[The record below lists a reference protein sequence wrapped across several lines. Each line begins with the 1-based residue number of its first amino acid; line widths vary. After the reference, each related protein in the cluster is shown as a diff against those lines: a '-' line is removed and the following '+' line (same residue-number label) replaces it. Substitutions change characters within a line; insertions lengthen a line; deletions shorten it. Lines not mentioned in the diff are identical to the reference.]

1 MRIRLF
7 AARSGG
13 MEYSLP
19 SSPKGVLGIPM
30 ITIENVS
37 RSFGG
42 TRALDDVSLEVPRGQ
57 IFGVVGQSGA
67 GKSTLLR
74 TVNALERPDAGR
86 VVVDGRT
93 ISALRGDELRR
104 ARHGIGMVFQHFNL
118 VGNRTIAQNVEFA
131 LEAVGRGR
139 GDRTAQ
145 AKEMLDLVGLSARAD
160 AYPSQLSGGQRQRVG
175 IARALA
181 SRPSVLLSDEATSA
195 LDPDTTRQILAL
207 LRRLSGE
214 LGLTIMLIT
223 HEMTVVKQI
232 CDAAALLEHGRII
245 EQGSLTDLIR
255 TPGSRLARDLFPLG
269 AVPDA
274 PGSVVID
281 LTFAGEEA
289 QKPTITLLAREL
301 DIDVSIL
308 GATIEDIAGSQAGR
322 TRLALPAD
330 PALVSRA
337 QAFLADHGVAVEVVK
352 AA

>member
-1 MRIRLF
+1 
-7 AARSGG
+7 
-13 MEYSLP
+13 
-19 SSPKGVLGIPM
+19 M
-30 ITIENVS
+30 ITIEHVS

-42 TRALDDVSLEVPRGQ
+42 TLALDDVSLEIPRGQ

-74 TVNALERPDAGR
+74 TVNALERPDSGS
-86 VVVDGRT
+86 VVVDGVQ
-93 ISALRGDELRR
+93 ISHLAGNELRA

-118 VGNRTIAQNVEFA
+118 IGNRTIAQNVEFA
-131 LEAVGRGR
+131 LEAVGRSR
-139 GDRTAQ
+139 GDR
-145 AKEMLDLVGLSARAD
+145 AKEALEMLDLVGLSARAG

-214 LGLTIMLIT
+214 LGLTILLIT
-223 HEMTVVKQI
+223 HEMAVVKQI
-232 CDAAALLEHGRII
+232 CDAAALLEYGKVI
-245 EQGSLTDLIR
+245 EEGALTDLIR

-269 AVPDA
+269 DVPDMPA
-274 PGSVVID
+274 SAIID

-289 QKPTITLLAREL
+289 QKPTITMLARAL
-301 DIDVSIL
+301 DLDVSIL
-308 GATIEDIAGSQAGR
+308 GATIETINGAQAGR
-322 TRLALPAD
+322 TRLAFPAD
-330 PALVSRA
+330 PAVLARA
-337 QAFLADHGVAVEVVK
+337 QAFLAEHSVAFEVVK

>member
-1 MRIRLF
+1 
-7 AARSGG
+7 
-13 MEYSLP
+13 
-19 SSPKGVLGIPM
+19 M
-30 ITIENVS
+30 ITIEHVS
-37 RSFGG
+37 RAFGG
-42 TRALDDVSLEVPRGQ
+42 TRALADVSLEIGRGQ

-74 TVNALERPDAGR
+74 TVNALERPDSGS
-86 VVVDGRT
+86 VTVDGVRV
-93 ISALRGDELRR
+93 SHLSGQELRA

-118 VGNRTIAQNVEFA
+118 VGNRTVAQNVEFA

-139 GDRTAQ
+139 GDRAHE
-145 AKEMLDLVGLSARAD
+145 AREMLDLVGLAARAD
-160 AYPSQLSGGQRQRVG
+160 AYPAQLSGGQRQRVG

-223 HEMTVVKQI
+223 HEMAVVKQI
-232 CDAAALLEHGRII
+232 CDAAALLEHGSVV
-245 EQGSLTDLIR
+245 EQGTLTDLIR

-269 AVPDA
+269 EVPDI

-289 QKPTITLLAREL
+289 QKPTIALLSRAL
-301 DIDVSIL
+301 DLDVSIL
-308 GATIEDIAGSQAGR
+308 GATIENIAGAQAGR

-330 PALVSRA
+330 PAIVARA
-337 QAFLADHGVAVEVVK
+337 QAFLEEHSVAVEVVK

>member
-1 MRIRLF
+1 
-7 AARSGG
+7 
-13 MEYSLP
+13 
-19 SSPKGVLGIPM
+19 M

-42 TRALDDVSLEVPRGQ
+42 TRALDDVSLEIPRGQ

-74 TVNALERPDAGR
+74 TVNALERPDSGR
-86 VVVDGRT
+86 VVVDGVPV
-93 ISALRGDELRR
+93 SHLHGNELRT

-118 VGNRTIAQNVEFA
+118 IGNRTIVQNVEFA
-131 LEAVGRGR
+131 LEAIGNPR
-139 GDRTAQ
+139 GDRTRQ
-145 AKEMLDLVGLSARAD
+145 AREMLDLVGLSARAD
-160 AYPSQLSGGQRQRVG
+160 AYPAQLSGGQRQRVG

-181 SRPSVLLSDEATSA
+181 SRPRVLLSDEATSA
-195 LDPDTTRQILAL
+195 LDPETTQQILAL

-232 CDAAALLEHGRII
+232 CDSAALLEHGRVI
-245 EQGSLTDLIR
+245 ENGALTDLIR

-269 AVPDA
+269 EVPDI
-274 PGSVVID
+274 PGSAIID

-289 QKPTITLLAREL
+289 HKPTITLLARAL
-301 DIDVSIL
+301 DLDVSIL
-308 GATIEDIAGSQAGR
+308 GATIENIAGAQAGR
-322 TRLALPAD
+322 TRLALPGDA
-330 PALVSRA
+330 AVLARA
-337 QAFLADHGVAVEVVK
+337 QAFLAEHSVAVEVVK

>member
-1 MRIRLF
+1 
-7 AARSGG
+7 
-13 MEYSLP
+13 
-19 SSPKGVLGIPM
+19 M
-30 ITIENVS
+30 IAIEHVS

-42 TRALDDVSLEVPRGQ
+42 TLALDDVSLEIGRGQ

-74 TVNALERPDAGR
+74 TVNALERPDSGSVTVNDVR
-86 VVVDGRT
+86 VSHLTGQ
-93 ISALRGDELRR
+93 ELRA

-118 VGNRTIAQNVEFA
+118 VGNRTVAQNVEFA

-139 GDRTAQ
+139 GDRAQ
-145 AKEMLDLVGLSARAD
+145 QAREMLDLVGLAARAD
-160 AYPSQLSGGQRQRVG
+160 AYPAQLSGGQRQRVG

-207 LRRLSGE
+207 LRQLSGE
-214 LGLTIMLIT
+214 MGLTIMLIT
-223 HEMTVVKQI
+223 HEMAVVKQI
-232 CDAAALLEHGRII
+232 CDAAALLEHGKVI
-245 EQGSLTDLIR
+245 EQGALTDLIR

-269 AVPDA
+269 EVPDI
-274 PGSVVID
+274 PGSAVID

-289 QKPTITLLAREL
+289 QKPTITMLARAL
-301 DIDVSIL
+301 DLDVSIL
-308 GATIEDIAGSQAGR
+308 GATIETINGAQAGR

-330 PALVSRA
+330 GETLRRA
-337 QAFLADHGVAVEVVK
+337 HAFLDQHSVAFEVVK

>member
-1 MRIRLF
+1 
-7 AARSGG
+7 
-13 MEYSLP
+13 
-19 SSPKGVLGIPM
+19 M
-30 ITIENVS
+30 ITIEHVS

-42 TRALDDVSLEVPRGQ
+42 TRALDDVSLEIPRGQ

-74 TVNALERPDAGR
+74 TVNALERPDSGR
-86 VVVDGRT
+86 VVVDGVQ
-93 ISALRGDELRR
+93 ISHLAGNELRA

-131 LEAVGRGR
+131 LEAVGRAR
-139 GDRTAQ
+139 GDR
-145 AKEMLDLVGLSARAD
+145 AKHALEMLDLVGLASRAGS
-160 AYPSQLSGGQRQRVG
+160 YPAQLSGGQRQRVG

-207 LRRLSGE
+207 MKRLSGE

-223 HEMTVVKQI
+223 HEMAVVKQI
-232 CDAAALLEHGRII
+232 CDAAALLEHGRVI
-245 EQGSLTDLIR
+245 EQGALIDLIR

-269 AVPDA
+269 DVPEM
-274 PGSVVID
+274 PGSAVID

-289 QKPTITLLAREL
+289 ERPTITLLARAL
-301 DIDVSIL
+301 DLDVSIL
-308 GATIEDIAGSQAGR
+308 GATIENIAGAQAGR

-330 PALVSRA
+330 PAVLARA
-337 QAFLADHGVAVEVVK
+337 QAFLAEHDVAVEVVK